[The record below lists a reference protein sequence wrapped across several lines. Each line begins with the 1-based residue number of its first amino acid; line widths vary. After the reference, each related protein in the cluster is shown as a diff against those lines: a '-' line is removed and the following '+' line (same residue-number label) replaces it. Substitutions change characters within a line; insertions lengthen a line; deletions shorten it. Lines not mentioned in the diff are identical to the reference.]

1 LVALAAQVKRSR
13 PRINFF
19 EHQKQDVPLT
29 TVARVAK
36 ALKVPGAIAS

>member
-1 LVALAAQVKRSR
+1 LVTLAAQVKRSR

-19 EHQKQDVPLT
+19 EHQKQDVHLT